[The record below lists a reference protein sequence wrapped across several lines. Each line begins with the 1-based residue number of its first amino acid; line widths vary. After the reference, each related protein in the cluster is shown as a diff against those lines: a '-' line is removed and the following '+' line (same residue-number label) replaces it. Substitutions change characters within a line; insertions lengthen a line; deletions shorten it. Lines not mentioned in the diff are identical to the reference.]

1 MYRVYGHLV
10 DKVHN
15 SSISKEE
22 GLIYSPKH
30 YMPLLGAYKRPS
42 TAKQAVYSALERE
55 FKDAIFYG
63 VTGRNCS
70 FFTFEAC
77 YEWGYITVYP
87 TRRVAGFWSDTPK
100 DDCLVVVT
108 P

>member
-1 MYRVYGHLV
+1 MFRVYGHLV

-15 SSISKEE
+15 SPRSNVDGLGFAHINYKPLLSAYKKPSKEKRA
-22 GLIYSPKH
+22 IYD
-30 YMPLLGAYKRPS
+30 
-42 TAKQAVYSALERE
+42 ALEHE
-55 FKDAIFYG
+55 FKDAISHG
-63 VTGRNCS
+63 ITNHNCQ

-87 TRRVAGFWSDTPK
+87 TRRVAGFWSDTPTEN
-100 DDCLVVVT
+100 CLVVVT

>member
-1 MYRVYGHLV
+1 MFRVYGHLV

-15 SSISKEE
+15 STRSKVEGFGLAHINYKSLIS
-22 GLIYSPKH
+22 
-30 YMPLLGAYKRPS
+30 AYKKPS
-42 TAKQAVYSALERE
+42 TAKQSIYSALERE
-55 FKDAIFYG
+55 FKDAIAYG
-63 VTGRNCS
+63 VTAHNCQ

-87 TRRVAGFWSDTPK
+87 TRRVACFWKDTPTEN
-100 DDCLVVVT
+100 CLVVVT